1 MTMINKGL
9 SWQGHITATAAGLA
23 KQGMERLAGCGGMH
37 HRRDWK
43 GTKRE
48 PGVTQPPHNFNY
60 FFFAAF
66 FLAFFFA
73 AIIVSFKVNLGIVQV
88 RRLFRT
94 TIAQFYERLASL
106 LRRSS
111 RKNSGKSCLVRQFY
125 ATVKKKCNIFVKLF

>member
-1 MTMINKGL
+1 
-9 SWQGHITATAAGLA
+9 
-23 KQGMERLAGCGGMH
+23 MERLADGGGTNQ
-37 HRRDWK
+37 RRDGK
-43 GTKRE
+43 GIKRE
-48 PGVTQPPHNFNY
+48 PGVTRPPHNFNY

-94 TIAQFYERLASL
+94 TIAQFFERLASL

-111 RKNSGKSCLVRQFY
+111 RKNSRKSCLVRQFY
-125 ATVKKKCNIFVKLF
+125 ATVKKKCNTFVKLF

>member
-1 MTMINKGL
+1 MNDLQRFIY
-9 SWQGHITATAAGLA
+9 AALRHSNCRRAGET
-23 KQGMERLAGCGGMH
+23 GVGRLADGGGKIK
-37 HRRDWK
+37 RRK
-43 GTKRE
+43 GKRIKRE

-94 TIAQFYERLASL
+94 TIAQFFERLAAL

-111 RKNSGKSCLVRQFY
+111 RKNFGQSCLVRQFY
-125 ATVKKKCNIFVKLF
+125 ATVKKKCNTFLKLF

>member
-1 MTMINKGL
+1 MIYNDL
-9 SWQGHITATAAGLA
+9 SAPHRTTARGT
-23 KQGMERLAGCGGMH
+23 RLARQEWGRLADGGGTNK
-37 HRRDWK
+37 RRD
-43 GTKRE
+43 GNGIERG

-94 TIAQFYERLASL
+94 TIAQFFERLASL

-111 RKNSGKSCLVRQFY
+111 RKIRENHARCVNSMPQSKKN
-125 ATVKKKCNIFVKLF
+125 ATSL

>member
-1 MTMINKGL
+1 V
-9 SWQGHITATAAGLA
+9 
-23 KQGMERLAGCGGMH
+23 ERLADSGRKQK
-37 HRRDWK
+37 RRDGK

-48 PGVTQPPHNFNY
+48 PGITQPPQNFNY

-94 TIAQFYERLASL
+94 TIA
-106 LRRSS
+106 
-111 RKNSGKSCLVRQFY
+111 
-125 ATVKKKCNIFVKLF
+125 